1 MLPTLINNKSH
12 RTGALLLS
20 AILCLWLGSIATSC
34 TSGDKQGNTNQA
46 LDSLLL
52 KGIEHTNALEFEQAY
67 QSLSR
72 VLEQAEQTGSTRH
85 LILGYINMGAL
96 HTHFSNQS
104 VALDYFLQSLE
115 IARRE
120 KRPDYLN
127 SIYNNL
133 GIIYSDNGAYDKALD
148 YFGKALKQSRQE
160 NDSAR
165 IGINLI
171 NTGIALN
178 HMEREDDAQR
188 LLEEAKLIFRA
199 LGDSTSLSA
208 AYNDLGKVYREKGQN
223 DKALSAFRAAY
234 KLSSP
239 QEQPWYRWE
248 YALQL
253 GRAQLERGATD
264 SARYYA
270 QQALNGFK
278 ATQNKSMLVEV
289 HQLLS
294 QLAERSGKL
303 REALQHQR
311 QIGAYKDSL
320 LREKRVKWVNESQIN
335 YEFGKKN
342 KELELLRAEAR
353 RKQLLWGVG
362 TVVGLF
368 ILVLLVVIFRT
379 TNNNLRQK
387 NEILEKKKQVSELE
401 IQRNQAVNDRLKQEI
416 ESQEKL
422 NRLERQRLEEELE
435 LKNRALVSKAL
446 HLVNKNETLSE
457 LESALKNLQAIS
469 SRAEREK
476 LLRSM
481 QQQLRSEKSAD
492 EDWEN
497 FRIHFEEVHPDFF
510 QQLQE
515 QYPQLSQSDLRMC
528 AYLKLGL
535 SSKEIAQI
543 LNITADSVRK
553 RKQRLREKI
562 QENSTEDDID
572 WM

>member
-1 MLPTLINNKSH
+1 MLPTLINHKSQ
-12 RTGALLLS
+12 RTAALLLS
-20 AILCLWLGSIATSC
+20 AILCLWLGSIITGC
-34 TSGDKQGNTNQA
+34 TAGNKQQNTNRA

-67 QSLSR
+67 QNLSW
-72 VLEQAEQTGSTRH
+72 VLERAEQTGSTRH
-85 LILGYINMGAL
+85 LILGNINMGAL
-96 HTHFSNQS
+96 HTHFSNQA

-120 KRPDYLN
+120 EQAVYLN

-133 GIIYSDNGAYDKALD
+133 GIIYSENGAYDKALE

-178 HMEREDDAQR
+178 QMEREVKAQR

-208 AYNDLGKVYREKGQN
+208 AYNDLGKVYREKGQH
-223 DKALSAFRAAY
+223 DKALKSFRAAY
-234 KLSSP
+234 ELSSP
-239 QEQPWYRWE
+239 EEQPWYRWE

-253 GRAQLERGATD
+253 GRAQLERGAID

-270 QQALNGFK
+270 RQALNGFK
-278 ATQNKSMLVEV
+278 ATRNKTMLVEA

-294 QLAERSGKL
+294 QLAERSGQL
-303 REALQHQR
+303 GNALKHQR
-311 QIGAYKDSL
+311 RIGAYKDSL
-320 LREKRVKWVNESQIN
+320 LQEKKVKWVNESQIT

-353 RKQLLWGVG
+353 RKQMLWIVG
-362 TVVGLF
+362 TVVGLL

-416 ESQEKL
+416 ESKEKL

-457 LESALKNLQAIS
+457 LEAALENLKAM
-469 SRAEREK
+469 EGGEKEK

-481 QQQLRSEKSAD
+481 QQQLRSEKGAD
-492 EDWEN
+492 EDWDN
-497 FRIHFEEVHPDFF
+497 FRIHFEEVHPNFF
-510 QQLQE
+510 RQLQE
-515 QYPQLSQSDLRMC
+515 RYPQLSQNDLRMC

-562 QENSTEDDID
+562 QENSTKNDID
-572 WM
+572 WI